1 MKAYDLHRN
10 ASAPDE
16 AAQGERKVAC
26 LRLRQLASPISQGSR
41 RLNFQIPIKVSPK
54 P

>member
-1 MKAYDLHRN
+1 MKACDLHRN

-16 AAQGERKVAC
+16 AAQGVRKVAC
-26 LRLRQLASPISQGSR
+26 LRLRQLASPIRQGNK
-41 RLNFQIPIKVSPK
+41 RLNFQITIKVSPK